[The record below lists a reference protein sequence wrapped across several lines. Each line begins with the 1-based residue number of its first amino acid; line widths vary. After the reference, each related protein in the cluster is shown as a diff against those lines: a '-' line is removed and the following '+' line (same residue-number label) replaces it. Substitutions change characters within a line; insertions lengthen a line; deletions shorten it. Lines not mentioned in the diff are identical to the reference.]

1 MSEDRVEVTLQQQEG
16 YRFAAHYRNGT
27 PSLITDEPT
36 PLGGNQGPS
45 PSQLLVTALANCLS
59 DSLIFALGKFRQ
71 PSDGIRTEAVGLI
84 GRNAENRMR
93 IVGVEVTLHLG
104 HPAAAFER
112 LERILDQF
120 EQFCT
125 VSQSVVSALPI
136 TLKVLDSDGILLK
149 G

>member
-16 YRFAAHYRNGT
+16 YRFAVHYRNGT
-27 PSLITDEPT
+27 PSLITDEPA

-84 GRNAENRMR
+84 GRNAENLMR

-136 TLKVLDSDGILLK
+136 TLKVLDSEGILLK